1 MSRNDKTKNIFYKR
15 QKVLILLKYN
25 QGELTV
31 PGKQEQLILKSTFTS
46 GVV

>member
-1 MSRNDKTKNIFYKR
+1 VGKAVSKNDKTQNIFYKR

-31 PGKQEQLILKSTFTS
+31 PGEQEQ
-46 GVV
+46 